1 MKLRLE
7 VITPKGKRLLD
18 AARML
23 AEIDR
28 AKKETATDILND
40 YKKTTATWRHSVK
53 FYSTRRANDYF
64 IVTNDDIYAYVDQGT
79 RPHEILPKRRGGR
92 LRFFRTG
99 FRPKSRVGYIASYA
113 GASANSNLTYS
124 KGVHHPG
131 TKARGFSE
139 KIAEKWRKEWE
150 IRVRAAIKKAVEK

>member
-23 AEIDR
+23 AEIEKVR
-28 AKKETATDILND
+28 KETATDILND
-40 YKKTTATWRHSVK
+40 YKKTTATWKHRVQW
-53 FYSTRRANDYF
+53 YSTRRGNDYH
-64 IVTNDDIYAYVDQGT
+64 IGTKDEIYGFVEGGT
-79 RPHEILPKRRGGR
+79 RPHEILPKRKGGR

-113 GASANSNLTYS
+113 GATANADLTYS

-131 TKARGFSE
+131 TKARKFSE
-139 KIAEKWRKEWE
+139 KIVEKWRKEWA